1 MSKKEIVV
9 QPGGIAHHY
18 AVLEVPEVPM
28 VQNSDTIQGFANFV
42 KNLLFVSSE
51 EEQLV
56 IYEAWERAVRSFLRQ
71 AYILE
76 KGPLAVETD
85 EKGLPKDD
93 VEVAKLERAYKRTPL
108 YRAFQDALNGVD
120 DGESA

>member
-18 AVLEVPEVPM
+18 AVLEVPEVPI
-28 VQNSDTIQGFANFV
+28 VPNSDTIQGFANFV
-42 KNLLFVSSE
+42 KNLLFTSSE
-51 EEQLV
+51 DEQIAL
-56 IYEAWERAVRSFLRQ
+56 YQAWERAVRSFLRQ

-76 KGPLAVETD
+76 KGPFAIETD

-93 VEVAKLERAYKRTPL
+93 VERAKLERAYKRTPL
-108 YRAFQDALNGVD
+108 YRAFQDALNGED
-120 DGESA
+120 DESA